1 MINSE
6 IRLGRLNISFDSF
19 NKLLFGLENV
29 LVIYFATLMVMAN
42 SLSVGMVLAF
52 IAYKGQLT
60 QRFANLIE
68 QIIQF
73 KMMRLH
79 LDRIADI
86 ALTEQEANREGEA
99 TFSNSEEGEP
109 KGQLTLENIC
119 FSYSDE
125 QAPILNNVNLT
136 LEAGESIAITGPSG
150 AGKTTLMKIMLGL
163 LQPTSGKVY
172 LDGKDITQVGLKN
185 YRKKIAA
192 VMQDDTLLA
201 GSIADN
207 VSFFDPQPNYL
218 KIEQCAHL
226 AAIHDDIN
234 KMTMGYNSLVGDMGS
249 NLSGGQIQ
257 RLLLA
262 RALYQSPCVL
272 FMDEATSHLDK
283 DNEAKISEQIQHL
296 PMTRIMIA
304 HRQETI
310 NMAEQVYH
318 LSNGALVNLSKV
330 CSKTAS

>member
-1 MINSE
+1 
-6 IRLGRLNISFDSF
+6 
-19 NKLLFGLENV
+19 
-29 LVIYFATLMVMAN
+29 MVMVN
-42 SLSVGMVLAF
+42 SLSIGMVLAF

-60 QRFANLIE
+60 SRFANLIE

-86 ALTEQEANREGEA
+86 ALTEQEANREGE
-99 TFSNSEEGEP
+99 TVFSNSETDEP

-119 FSYSDE
+119 FSYNDD
-125 QAPILNNVNLT
+125 QAPILNNINLS
-136 LEAGESIAITGPSG
+136 LETGNSIAITGPSG
-150 AGKTTLMKIMLGL
+150 SGKTTLIKIMLGL
-163 LQPTSGKVY
+163 LQPSSGKVY
-172 LDGKDITQVGLKN
+172 LDGKDINHVGLKN

-207 VSFFDPQPNYL
+207 ISFFDPQPNYL
-218 KIEQCAHL
+218 KIEQCAHM

-234 KMTMGYNSLVGDMGS
+234 KMTMGYNSLVGDIGS
-249 NLSGGQIQ
+249 NLSGGQMQ

-310 NMAEQVYH
+310 NMAEQVY
-318 LSNGALVNLSKV
+318 LLQDGVLINLGEAALK
-330 CSKTAS
+330 